1 MTGLDTNVL
10 VRYVV
15 QDDPAQ
21 SAAATRLI
29 ENFTVVDPGF
39 VSMIVVVET
48 VWVLQSSYKSER
60 AEIARMLETL
70 LRSRELVV
78 ERAELIWQAL
88 RIFTQSGVDFA
99 DCLIQ
104 RCGHAAGCNETV
116 TFDQRA
122 SRTAGMKFLA

>member
-21 SAAATRLI
+21 SAVATRLI
-29 ENFTVVDPGF
+29 ENFTAADPGF
-39 VSMIVVVET
+39 VSMFVVVEMI
-48 VWVLQSSYKSER
+48 WVLQSSYKAGR
-60 AEIARMLETL
+60 PEIARVLETL

-78 ERAELIWQAL
+78 ERAELVWQAL
-88 RIFTQSGVDFA
+88 RIFTRSEGDFA

-104 RCGHAAGCNETV
+104 RCGQAAGCDETV

-122 SRTAGMKFLA
+122 SRTASMKFLA

>member
-21 SAAATRLI
+21 SATATKLI
-29 ENFTVVDPGF
+29 DNFTTANPGF
-39 VSMIVVVET
+39 VSMIVVVEM
-48 VWVLQSSYKSER
+48 VWMLQSSYKAER
-60 AEIARMLETL
+60 PEIARVLDTL

-78 ERAELIWQAL
+78 ENAELVWQAL
-88 RIFTQSGVDFA
+88 RIFTRSGGDFA

-104 RCGHAAGCNETV
+104 RCGHTAGCDETV

>member
-15 QDDPAQ
+15 QDDLAQ
-21 SAAATRLI
+21 SATATRLI
-29 ENFTVVDPGF
+29 ENFTAADPGF
-39 VSMIVVVET
+39 VSMIVVVEI
-48 VWVLQSSYKSER
+48 VWVLQSSYKAER
-60 AEIARMLETL
+60 REIARVLEAL

-78 ERAELIWQAL
+78 EHAELVWQAL
-88 RIFTQSGVDFA
+88 RIFTQSGGDFA

-104 RCGHAAGCNETV
+104 RCGHAAGCDETV

-122 SRTAGMKFLA
+122 SRTAAMKFLA

>member
-29 ENFTVVDPGF
+29 ENFTAADAGF

-48 VWVLQSSYKSER
+48 VWVLQSSYKADR
-60 AEIARMLETL
+60 PEIARVLETL

-78 ERAELIWQAL
+78 EHAELVWQAL
-88 RIFTQSGVDFA
+88 RIFTQSGADFA

-104 RCGHAAGCNETV
+104 RCGHAAGCDQTV

>member
-21 SAAATRLI
+21 SAVATRLI
-29 ENFTVVDPGF
+29 DNFTAAEPGF

-48 VWVLQSSYKSER
+48 VWVLQSSYKAER
-60 AEIARMLETL
+60 PEIARVLEAL

-78 ERAELIWQAL
+78 EHAELVWQAL
-88 RIFTQSGVDFA
+88 RIFTRSRADFA

-104 RCGHAAGCNETV
+104 RCGEAAGCDETV
-116 TFDQRA
+116 TFDLRA

>member
-1 MTGLDTNVL
+1 M
-10 VRYVV
+10 

-21 SAAATRLI
+21 SAAATKLI
-29 ENFTVVDPGF
+29 ENFTAADAGF

-48 VWVLQSSYKSER
+48 VWVLQSSYKAER
-60 AEIARMLETL
+60 PEIARVLETL

-78 ERAELIWQAL
+78 EHAELVWQAL
-88 RIFTQSGVDFA
+88 RIFTRSGADFA

-104 RCGHAAGCNETV
+104 RCGHAAGCDQTV

>member
-21 SAAATRLI
+21 AGVATRLI
-29 ENFTVVDPGF
+29 ENFTAAEPGF

-48 VWVLQSSYKSER
+48 VWVLQSSYKAER
-60 AEIARMLETL
+60 TEIAHVLETL

-78 ERAELIWQAL
+78 EDAELVWQAL
-88 RIFTQSGVDFA
+88 RIFTRSGADFA

-104 RCGHAAGCNETV
+104 RCGHAAGCDETV

-122 SRTAGMKFLA
+122 SRTAAMKFLA

>member
-21 SAAATRLI
+21 SATATRLI
-29 ENFTVVDPGF
+29 ENFTAAEPGF

-48 VWVLQSSYKSER
+48 VWVLQSNYKAER
-60 AEIARMLETL
+60 REIARVLEAL

-78 ERAELIWQAL
+78 EHAELVWQAL
-88 RIFTQSGVDFA
+88 RIFAQSGADFA
-99 DCLIQ
+99 DCLTE
-104 RCGHAAGCNETV
+104 RSGHAAGCDETV

-122 SRTAGMKFLA
+122 SRTAGMKFLG

>member
-21 SAAATRLI
+21 SATASRLI
-29 ENFTVVDPGF
+29 ENFTVADPGF
-39 VSMIVVVET
+39 VSTIVVVET
-48 VWVLQSSYKSER
+48 VWVLQSSYKAER

-78 ERAELIWQAL
+78 ERAELVWQAL
-88 RIFTQSGVDFA
+88 RIFTQSGADFA
-99 DCLIQ
+99 DCLVE
-104 RCGHAAGCNETV
+104 RCGHAAGCDETV

>member
-15 QDDPAQ
+15 QDDLAQ
-21 SAAATRLI
+21 SATATRLI
-29 ENFTVVDPGF
+29 ENFTAAAPGF
-39 VSMIVVVET
+39 VSMIVVVEM
-48 VWVLQSSYKSER
+48 VWVLQSSYKAER
-60 AEIARMLETL
+60 REIARVLEAL

-78 ERAELIWQAL
+78 EHAELVWQAL
-88 RIFTQSGVDFA
+88 RVFTQSGGDFA

-104 RCGHAAGCNETV
+104 RCGRAAGCDETI